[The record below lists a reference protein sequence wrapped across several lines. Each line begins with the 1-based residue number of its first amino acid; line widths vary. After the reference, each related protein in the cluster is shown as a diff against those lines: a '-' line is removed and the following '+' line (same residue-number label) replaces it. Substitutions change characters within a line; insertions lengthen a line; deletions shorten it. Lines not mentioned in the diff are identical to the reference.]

1 MEHTFNSGLHLLDSM
16 DKSLY
21 CIERPAK
28 SSKDN
33 AFPLFLIHG
42 YGSDENDL
50 FSFANAINLFAIF
63 KAKSYFFRLK

>member
-1 MEHTFNSGLHLLDSM
+1 M

-50 FSFANAINLFAIF
+50 FSFAEGFPTIIIL
-63 KAKSYFFRLK
+63 SL